1 VGNPEENTVP
11 DLINEFQS
19 LPDEYQRLIR
29 QAQETYQISVAPLQ
43 LLVRRSRL
51 PGQRFGK
58 RFRTG

>member
-1 VGNPEENTVP
+1 VP

-43 LLVRRSRL
+43 LLVGGLVRCSRL
-51 PGQRFGK
+51 PGQRFGS